1 MKGGL
6 DEKMMTKFVKSRA
19 KACSCLTDESNKDKS
34 CVMKRKL
41 VFENYKNC
49 LEATQLKNKIHH
61 PEKDKA
67 DIGSIKKIIN
77 NSKET
82 KN

>member
-1 MKGGL
+1 
-6 DEKMMTKFVKSRA
+6 
-19 KACSCLTDESNKDKS
+19 
-34 CVMKRKL
+34 MKRKL
-41 VFENYKNC
+41 VFKNYKNC